1 MPRFDSEKKNALE
14 YYNDALQNQ
23 KIDQRVISILNIIN
37 AHNDYYTTSSCSGRI
52 LLLALAAPG
61 AKNESEIIGK
71 WHDTISSA
79 QVNECILKWKNY
91 KYLYFL
97 AQSPI
102 FHVVARDLK
111 SALWLRNLGEA
122 AGFKYSSIRSIKPVE
137 HDRAPNKKHDTHN
150 EKSHELNDYLDAKI
164 TVELLGTERLN
175 MPIGIDNKI
184 YVKDEYLNILVDLA
198 NSSISKA
205 HIKVEQLD
213 NILRDQ
219 LRDRYN

>member
-137 HDRAPNKKHDTHN
+137 HDRAPN
-150 EKSHELNDYLDAKI
+150 DYLDAKI